1 MPQTTNQLEHGGN
14 SKRRKNVMKAQRWW
28 QKLNGKMATLN
39 PKPKGYL
46 RPTYYEKGQGRDGYL
61 RL

>member
-1 MPQTTNQLEHGGN
+1 MA
-14 SKRRKNVMKAQRWW
+14 KAQWED
-28 QKLNGKMATLN
+28 GN